1 MVDLVAPTGSPF
13 WIRLHGTWL
22 QLEGATPGVA
32 VDGDRPRSEFR
43 SVDGNRYV
51 QRGPQTRRQ
60 WDLSIP
66 YAASAAQ
73 AVAVLRAAVEA
84 EDDVMFVSDDQ
95 LVTNMLPS
103 RSCYGTTSPAIVC
116 GSIPLL
122 TLAPSQVVTGR
133 VRGGVATTLSCWTTA
148 SPGATALNVN
158 IAGGAL
164 IASCNASAGGR
175 ASVTFTRPT
184 DTDIEIVASSGSQR
198 STGLMMA
205 EVATLPTAFVHG
217 EGSGM
222 PCKVEVQDPGDTLTM
237 RRDGYWRHSHQVTIR
252 EVG

>member
-1 MVDLVAPTGSPF
+1 MADLAPTGSPF
-13 WIRLHGTWL
+13 WLRLHGTWL
-22 QLEGATPGVA
+22 QLDGATPGVS
-32 VDGDRPRSEFR
+32 VDADRPRSDFT

-51 QRGPQTRRQ
+51 QRGPQSRRQ

-84 EDDVMFVSDDQ
+84 EDDVMLISDDQ
-95 LVTNMLPS
+95 LVTNMLPA

-116 GSIPLL
+116 GGIPLL
-122 TLAPSQVVTGR
+122 TLAPSQVVTGY
-133 VRGGVATTLSCWTTA
+133 VRGGKPTTISCWTTA
-148 SPGATALNVN
+148 SSGTTVLTVVRPGGTTNVV
-158 IAGGAL
+158 AG
-164 IASCNASAGGR
+164 SGGR
-175 ASVTFTRPT
+175 ATATFTPSADGT
-184 DTDIEIVASSGSQR
+184 VTITAAAGTPR

-205 EVATLPTAFVHG
+205 EVGTLPTAFVHG
-217 EGSGM
+217 EGGGM

-237 RRDGYWRHSHQVTIR
+237 RHDGYWRHDHQVTIR

>member
-1 MVDLVAPTGSPF
+1 MADLVAPTGSPF
-13 WIRLHGTWL
+13 RLRVHGTWL
-22 QLEGATPGVA
+22 QLEGASPGVA
-32 VDGDRPRSEFR
+32 VDTDRPRSDFR

-51 QRGPQTRRQ
+51 QRGPRARRQ

-66 YAASAAQ
+66 YAAAA
-73 AVAVLRAAVEA
+73 ATTIAALRTAAEA
-84 EDDVMFVSDDQ
+84 EDDVLFASDDQ
-95 LVTNMLPS
+95 LSTNMLPAL
-103 RSCYGTTSPAIVC
+103 SCYGTTSPAIVC
-116 GSIPLL
+116 GGIPLL

-148 SPGATALNVN
+148 SSGATALNVN

-184 DTDIEIVASSGSQR
+184 DTDIEIVAAAGSQR
-198 STGLMMA
+198 STGLMLA

-217 EGSGM
+217 EGGGS
-222 PCKVEVQDPGDTLTM
+222 PCKVEVQDLGDTLTM
-237 RRDGYWRHSHQVTIR
+237 RHDGYWRHDHQVTIR
-252 EVG
+252 EIG